1 MKTMQVEEVFFDSAD
16 SLEEPGLVKKN
27 SGYDLW
33 LMEPDSV
40 KSRRENFLHE
50 MGFVGFDCLPS
61 VASDESDSMGLNRIA
76 ESSEA
81 VCSSASEE
89 EFMFNERESSG
100 NANSLTDE
108 LDQTW
113 FDDLVEVSSDCPA
126 RSLDGEHTCFDATS
140 NHTNGKDSNLKNQK
154 MKWWWKQFSLKMR
167 KSQSTDVSKTSK
179 IFTEKQKVT
188 PMEVQLNR
196 KKINEFSA
204 VFCGQEISAHSGL
217 IWTMKFSPDGK
228 YLASAGEDGVV
239 RIWLVT
245 VDSSCESPNF
255 NFSSHRIKGNHG
267 HKKKKS
273 CYTPVIVPEKAF
285 KIDESPLQEFRGHT
299 AGILDI
305 AWSSSNCVLSSSKDK
320 TVRLWKVGL
329 DGCQG
334 VFHHKNYVT
343 CVQFNPVNENIF
355 ISGSIDGKVRIW
367 GVPGKRVLEWADVH
381 DIVTAIAYQPNGKG
395 FIVGCIS
402 GTCRFYELNESV
414 LSLNSQVHLHS
425 RKKSSGSRIAGIQFF
440 ENDSRRVMITS
451 EDSKIHILD
460 GVEIVRKYKGLSKS
474 GSHTSAT
481 FCSAG
486 KHIISVGEDSRVYL
500 WDNADISIQ
509 GSKQTKSIRSCE
521 HFLSEGTSVAIPW
534 SAQATPAGDTENFGS
549 SNFDAL
555 TGEHQE
561 ASSRTWDS
569 RRFSVGNWFSM
580 DVSFRGSVTWPE
592 EMLLPH
598 DIPCAENDEH
608 LCTSNDDHLH
618 QKQQHNKNLNY
629 KALSPA
635 WGLVI
640 VTAGWDGKIRT
651 FHNYGLP
658 VRV

>member
-1 MKTMQVEEVFFDSAD
+1 MKAMQVEDVFFDSAD
-16 SLEEPGLVKKN
+16 SLVSEEPGSMK
-27 SGYDLW
+27 YDVW

-40 KSRRENFLHE
+40 KRRRESFLSE
-50 MGFVGFDCLPS
+50 MGFVGFDNLQS
-61 VASDESDSMGLNRIA
+61 AASDESDSMGLNRIS

-81 VCSSASEE
+81 VCSSASQD
-89 EFMFNERESSG
+89 EFMCNERESSG

-113 FDDLVEVSSDCPA
+113 FDDLVEVSSDCIS
-126 RSLDGEHTCFDATS
+126 RSPDGEHTRFDATS
-140 NHTNGKDSNLKNQK
+140 GNTQSKDSHLKNQK
-154 MKWWWKQFSLKMR
+154 MKMWWKQFSLKMR
-167 KSQSTDVSKTSK
+167 KSQYTCVSNKM
-179 IFTEKQKVT
+179 FDEKRKVT
-188 PMEVQLNR
+188 PMEVHLN
-196 KKINEFSA
+196 KKKVNEFSA
-204 VFCGQEISAHSGL
+204 VFGGQEISAHSGL

-245 VDSSCESPNF
+245 VDSSCESPD
-255 NFSSHRIKGNHG
+255 FSISSQCVKGKDG

-285 KIDESPLQEFRGHT
+285 KIEESPLHEFYGHT
-299 AGILDI
+299 AGILDL

-329 DGCQG
+329 DECQG

-343 CVQFNPVNENIF
+343 CIQFNPVNENIF

-367 GVPGKRVLEWADVH
+367 GVPRKRVLEWADAH
-381 DIVTAIAYQPNGKG
+381 DIVTAVAYQPNGKG

-414 LSLNSQVHLHS
+414 LSLNTQVHLHS
-425 RKKSSGSRIAGIQFF
+425 RKKSSGSRITGIQFF
-440 ENDSRRVMITS
+440 ESDSPRVMITS
-451 EDSKIHILD
+451 EDSKIHVLD
-460 GVEIVRKYKGLSKS
+460 GVEIVQKYKGPSKS

-481 FCSAG
+481 FSSTG

-500 WDNADISIQ
+500 WNNAEINIQ
-509 GSKQTKSIRSCE
+509 ASKQTKSIRSCE
-521 HFLSEGTSVAIPW
+521 HFLSEGISVAIPW
-534 SAQATPAGDTENFGS
+534 SGKADDFGS
-549 SNFDAL
+549 SNFDPL
-555 TGEHQE
+555 RGEHQE
-561 ASSRTWDS
+561 VYSKTWDS
-569 RRFSVGNWFSM
+569 KRFSVGNWFSL
-580 DVSFRGSVTWPE
+580 DKSSRGSVTWPE

-598 DIPCAENDEH
+598 DTSCAENDEH
-608 LCTSNDDHLH
+608 LCTSNDDHLY
-618 QKQQHNKNLNY
+618 QQQHKKNLNY
-629 KALSPA
+629 RTLSPA

-640 VTAGWDGKIRT
+640 VTASWDGKIRT

>member
-16 SLEEPGLVKKN
+16 YLEEPGSLKRN

-40 KSRRENFLHE
+40 NRRRENFLNE
-50 MGFVGFDCLPS
+50 MGFVGFDCVHS
-61 VASDESDSMGLNRIA
+61 VASDESDSMGLKRIV

-81 VCSSASEE
+81 VCSSGSEE
-89 EFMFNERESSG
+89 ELLCNERESSG

-113 FDDLVEVSSDCPA
+113 FDDVVDVSSDCAAGSPD
-126 RSLDGEHTCFDATS
+126 REHTCFDATS
-140 NHTNGKDSNLKNQK
+140 DHTDCKDSILKKQK
-154 MKWWWKQFSLKMR
+154 INKWWKQFSLKMR
-167 KSQSTDVSKTSK
+167 KSQSTHDVSKTSK
-179 IFTEKQKVT
+179 IFSEKQKVT
-188 PMEVQLNR
+188 PMDVQLNR

-255 NFSSHRIKGNHG
+255 NFSSHRMKGKHG

-285 KIDESPLQEFRGHT
+285 KIEESPLHEFHGHT
-299 AGILDI
+299 AGILEL

-320 TVRLWKVGL
+320 TVRLWQVGL

-367 GVPGKRVLEWADVH
+367 GVPGKRVMEWADVH
-381 DIVTAIAYQPNGKG
+381 DIVTAIAYQPNGEG

-402 GTCRFYELNESV
+402 GTCRFYELKESV
-414 LSLNSQVHLHS
+414 LSPNSQVHLHS
-425 RKKSSGSRIAGIQFF
+425 RKKSSGSRITGIQFF
-440 ENDSRRVMITS
+440 EQDSRRVMITS

-460 GVEIVRKYKGLSKS
+460 GVEIVHKYKGLSKS
-474 GSHTSAT
+474 GSHASAT
-481 FCSAG
+481 FSSTG

-500 WDNADISIQ
+500 WDNDDISIQ
-509 GSKQTKSIRSCE
+509 RSKHTKSIRSCE
-521 HFLSEGTSVAIPW
+521 HFLSEGISIAIPW
-534 SAQATPAGDTENFGS
+534 SGQATTAGDLENFGS
-549 SNFDAL
+549 PL

-592 EMLLPH
+592 EMLLPY
-598 DIPCAENDEH
+598 DTPCVEIDEH
-608 LCTSNDDHLH
+608 LCTFNDDHLH
-618 QKQQHNKNLNY
+618 QEQQHNKNLNY
-629 KALSPA
+629 KALSAA

>member
-1 MKTMQVEEVFFDSAD
+1 MQVEEVFFDSAD

-61 VASDESDSMGLNRIA
+61 VANDESDSMGLNRIA

-113 FDDLVEVSSDCPA
+113 FDDLVEVSSDCTA

-140 NHTNGKDSNLKNQK
+140 NHTHGKDSNLKNQI

-255 NFSSHRIKGNHG
+255 NFRSHRIKGNHG

-285 KIDESPLQEFRGHT
+285 KIDESPLQEFHGHT

-425 RKKSSGSRIAGIQFF
+425 RKKSSGSRITGIQFF

-460 GVEIVRKYKGLSKS
+460 GVEIVHKYKGLSKS

-481 FCSAG
+481 FSSTG
-486 KHIISVGEDSRVYL
+486 KHIISVGEDSRVYI

-534 SAQATPAGDTENFGS
+534 SGQVTPAGDSENFGS
-549 SNFDAL
+549 SNDPL

-561 ASSRTWDS
+561 ASSRTRDS
-569 RRFSVGNWFSM
+569 RRFSVGNWLSM

-592 EMLLPH
+592 EMLLPL
-598 DIPCAENDEH
+598 DTPCTENDED
-608 LCTSNDDHLH
+608 LCTSNHDHLR
-618 QKQQHNKNLNY
+618 QQQQHKKNLNY
-629 KALSPA
+629 RALSPA

>member
-1 MKTMQVEEVFFDSAD
+1 MMKTMQVEEVFFDSAD
-16 SLEEPGLVKKN
+16 SLVLEEEDSGSVKKD

-33 LMEPDSV
+33 LMEPESV
-40 KSRRENFLHE
+40 TSRREKFLNE

-61 VASDESDSMGLNRIA
+61 AASGESDSMGLSRIA
-76 ESSEA
+76 GSSEA

-89 EFMFNERESSG
+89 EFMCNERESSG
-100 NANSLTDE
+100 NVNSLTDE

-113 FDDLVEVSSDCPA
+113 FDDDCTSS
-126 RSLDGEHTCFDATS
+126 RSTDGEHTCFDATS
-140 NHTNGKDSNLKNQK
+140 DHTHGEDSNLKNQK
-154 MKWWWKQFSLKMR
+154 MKKWWKQFILKMS
-167 KSQSTDVSKTSK
+167 KSQSTDAFKTSNE

-188 PMEVQLNR
+188 PMKVQLNK

-204 VFCGQEISAHSGL
+204 IYCGQEISAHSGL

-255 NFSSHRIKGNHG
+255 SLSSHRVKGKHG
-267 HKKKKS
+267 HKKNKS
-273 CYTPVIVPEKAF
+273 CYTPVIVPKKAF
-285 KIDESPLQEFRGHT
+285 KIDESPLHEFYGHT
-299 AGILDI
+299 AGILDL

-343 CVQFNPVNENIF
+343 CIQFNPVDENIF

-367 GVPGKRVLEWADVH
+367 GVPGKRVLEWTDTH
-381 DIVTAIAYQPNGKG
+381 DIVTAVAYQPNGQG

-402 GTCRFYELNESV
+402 GTCCFYELNESV
-414 LSLNSQVHLHS
+414 LSLNTQVHLHS
-425 RKKSSGSRIAGIQFF
+425 RKKSSGSRITGIQFF
-440 ENDSRRVMITS
+440 ENDSQRVMITS

-460 GVEIVRKYKGLSKS
+460 GVEIVHKYKGLSKS
-474 GSHTSAT
+474 GCHTSAT
-481 FCSAG
+481 ISSTG
-486 KHIISVGEDSRVYL
+486 KHIVSVGEDSRVYL
-500 WDNADISIQ
+500 WDNADDINIQ
-509 GSKQTKSIRSCE
+509 ASKQTKSIRSCE
-521 HFLSEGTSVAIPW
+521 HFLSEGISVAIPW
-534 SAQATPAGDTENFGS
+534 SGQATTVVDSENFGS
-549 SNFDAL
+549 SNFDPL
-555 TGEHQE
+555 RSEHQK
-561 ASSRTWDS
+561 ASSKTLDS
-569 RRFSVGNWFSM
+569 RRFSIGNWFSM

-598 DIPCAENDEH
+598 ENDEH
-608 LCTSNDDHLH
+608 LCSSKVDHLH
-618 QKQQHNKNLNY
+618 QQHQHNKNLNY
-629 KALSPA
+629 RALSPA